1 MPKIEWKEETRR
13 YALGF
18 FPLVGA
24 VIGGL
29 LILWRIVCSKL
40 CIGQFLFASA
50 AAFLPIVVTG
60 GIHLDGFCDVNDAR
74 ASYGDKRKKLEI
86 MSDPHIGSF
95 AVIKLC
101 IYLIVLSRS
110 LSGLTAVTFKSA
122 KSGGTLQSFVRP
134 AHKRITVAMELIFII
149 ISICTSLFFQPFQG
163 AAAVIAAFLVLV
175 WHRHT
180 AYRDFGGITGDL
192 CGWFLQMSEIFMLAA
207 VVFTERTA
215 ALW

>member
-1 MPKIEWKEETRR
+1 
-13 YALGF
+13 
-18 FPLVGA
+18 
-24 VIGGL
+24 
-29 LILWRIVCSKL
+29 
-40 CIGQFLFASA
+40 
-50 AAFLPIVVTG
+50 
-60 GIHLDGFCDVNDAR
+60 
-74 ASYGDKRKKLEI
+74 

-101 IYLIVLSRS
+101 IYLIMQTALYSQVYSLRTTAVVALSFVLSRS

-149 ISICTSLFFQPFQG
+149 ISICTLLFFQPFQG